1 MSKLMGGALVLQA
14 GACLLFAGS
23 AMAQDKSPETYVYS
37 TYSVCD
43 LAKQDRADE
52 IYGQIDKAIYDGA
65 VTDKSIAGYG
75 YYAHHT
81 GGHWRRVNYFV
92 APSIDGLLT
101 AQKTIGDAIESKNKK
116 LSDEAAGICGQHDDY
131 MWRRQAG
138 TSGSAAPGGY
148 SFSAYYVCDSRE
160 KVADAIVAQLDA
172 PVLDKLVAD
181 GKLKTWGWLE
191 HIVGGKFR
199 RLATMSAADLKS
211 LMAARG
217 ELVAAVEGNP
227 LGEQFTDICDS
238 HDDYIWEIKFSNP

>member
-14 GACLLFAGS
+14 GACLLFAG
-23 AMAQDKSPETYVYS
+23 AATAQDETADVYVYS

-52 IYGQIDKAIYDGA
+52 IFGQVDKGVLDAA
-65 VTDKSIAGYG
+65 VADKSIMGYG

-81 GGHWRRVNYFV
+81 GGRWRRTNYFT
-92 APSIDGLLT
+92 APTLDALL
-101 AQKTIGDAIESKNKK
+101 AGQKSIGDAIEAKNKK
-116 LSDEAAGICGQHDDY
+116 LSDETAGICGQHDDY
-131 MWRRQAG
+131 VWLRQAG
-138 TSGSAAPGGY
+138 KAGSTAPGGY
-148 SFSAYYVCDSRE
+148 GFSTYYVCDSRE
-160 KVADAIVAQLDA
+160 KQADALLAQLYA

-199 RLATMSAADLKS
+199 RLATMTASDLGS
-211 LMAARG
+211 LTTARG
-217 ELVAAVEGNP
+217 ELVAAVEGNA
-227 LGEQFTDICDS
+227 LGDQFTDICDS

>member
-14 GACLLFAGS
+14 GACLLFAGT
-23 AMAQDKSPETYVYS
+23 ATAQDKSPEMYVYA

-52 IYGQIDKAIYDGA
+52 IYGQVDKAVYDGA

-81 GGHWRRVNYFV
+81 GGRWRRVNYFM
-92 APSIDGLLT
+92 ATSMDGLLT
-101 AQKTIGDAIESKNKK
+101 AQKRIGDAIESKNKK
-116 LSDEAAGICGQHDDY
+116 LSDEATGICGQHDDY
-131 MWRRQAG
+131 IWLRQAG
-138 TSGSAAPGGY
+138 KTGSAAPGGY
-148 SFSAYYVCDSRE
+148 SFSTYYVCDSRE
-160 KVADAIVAQLDA
+160 KQADALVAQLYA

-181 GKLKTWGWLE
+181 GKLQTWGWLE

-199 RLATMSAADLKS
+199 RLATMTAADLGS
-211 LMAARG
+211 LTTARG
-217 ELVAAVEGNP
+217 EFVAAVEGNA
-227 LGEQFTDICDS
+227 LGDQFTEICDS

>member
-1 MSKLMGGALVLQA
+1 MSKLMDGALVLQA
-14 GACLLFAGS
+14 GACLLFAGT
-23 AMAQDKSPETYVYS
+23 ATAQDKSPEMYVYS

-52 IYGQIDKAIYDGA
+52 IYGQVDKAIYDAA

-81 GGHWRRVNYFV
+81 GGRWRRVNYFM

-101 AQKTIGDAIESKNKK
+101 AQKTIGDAVESKNKK

-131 MWRRQAG
+131 IWLRQAG
-138 TSGSAAPGGY
+138 KAGSAKPGGY
-148 SFSAYYVCDSRE
+148 GFSTYYVCDSRE
-160 KVADAIVAQLDA
+160 KQADALVAQLYA

-181 GKLKTWGWLE
+181 GKLQTWGWLE

-199 RLATMSAADLKS
+199 RLATMSASDLAS
-211 LMAARG
+211 LTSARG
-217 ELVAAVEGNP
+217 ELVAAVEGNA
-227 LGEQFTDICDS
+227 LGDQFTDICDS